1 MKFLHIFSQV
11 LVVVFFTI
19 TPFLPFAGKVLFV
32 YPSTCG
38 GEGVMIKPVSVFPS
52 GPYGTIPGLTQSYS
66 YDAILPQSWIIG
78 LYNPVTIPCPYESP
92 IFPII
97 AFGVSLPSFK

>member
-19 TPFLPFAGKVLFV
+19 TPFLPFAGKVISV
-32 YPSTCG
+32 SPSSCV
-38 GEGVMIKPVSVFPS
+38 GEAVMIEPVSVFPP
-52 GPYGTIPGLTQSYS
+52 GPYGTISGLTQSYS
-66 YDAILPQSWIIG
+66 YDVILPQSWIIG
-78 LYNPVTIPCPYESP
+78 LYNPVAIPCPP
-92 IFPII
+92 GFIFPII